1 MRTKL
6 ADRLLPNYTRG
17 EEIFNMISHIVGG
30 AMGIAIT
37 VICIIAAIRFHN
49 VFGIVASAVYGFTMI
64 TLYSISSI
72 YHGLVSLKAKKVF
85 QVLDHCAIYLLIA
98 GTYTPI
104 ALSAIRRINPVLG
117 WIVFGIQWGLASLA
131 ITLTSIDLKKYQVF
145 SMIAYIV
152 MGWSVVLISRQ
163 VIQAMSY
170 KGFFLLLSG
179 GLFYTIGAILY
190 GIGKKKKY
198 IHNVF
203 HIFVLLGS
211 IFHFFTILFFSL

>member
-49 VFGIVASAVYGFTMI
+49 IFGIVASAVYGFTMI